1 MPTTNTLTWNP
12 NPPADGVV
20 KYSIYRK
27 IGSAPAR
34 VAGDLFASVPATQ
47 LTFVDSVTVDGDYF
61 YALTATDLANNESAL
76 GAPKDKV
83 VDATP
88 PSPPTGLVVV

>member
-1 MPTTNTLTWNP
+1 MPTNNVLNWNA
-12 NPPADGVV
+12 NAVADGVV
-20 KYSIYRK
+20 KYNIYRK
-27 IGSAPAR
+27 IGSAPAK

-47 LTFVDSVTVDGDYF
+47 TTFTDPVTTDGDYF

-76 GAPKDKV
+76 SANKDKV

-88 PSPPTGLVVV
+88 PSAPTGLTVV